1 MFAKRDIQ
9 IKDNSQSEESTR
21 PLGTWSGSIYEHASK
36 LVTAT
41 YLVTSLFQDSEPL
54 KGHLRIK
61 SLEMLS
67 DVVSYFRNRSVSETR
82 LKSLV
87 EEIMSLI
94 HTGAI
99 ARVISPM
106 NKNVLMD
113 EYGRFLARVTRQD
126 EHTLGRV
133 ADEVGDLFV
142 NVSDAPQ
149 VERRMSEMIP
159 ETKEYK
165 GQLSKGHIKKTFET
179 REVVKRQPKS
189 DSSDR
194 KEKILSI
201 IKQKGDVT
209 IKDIA
214 SDIEG
219 VSEKTVQRDL
229 IELLGKGS
237 IKKRGERR
245 WTTYSIA

>member
-9 IKDNSQSEESTR
+9 IKDNSQGEENSR

-41 YLVTSLFQDSEPL
+41 YLVTSLFPEVEPL

-94 HTGAI
+94 HTGGVAHI
-99 ARVISPM
+99 ISPM

-113 EYGRFLARVTRQD
+113 QYGRFLARISKQNS
-126 EHTLGRV
+126 HTIERV
-133 ADEVGDLFV
+133 SDEVGDLFA

-159 ETKEYK
+159 ESAEYK
-165 GQLSKGHIKKTFET
+165 GQLSKGHIKRTFEPKT
-179 REVVKRQPKS
+179 SEKRQTRA

-194 KEKILSI
+194 KDKILSI

-229 IELLGKGS
+229 VDLLEQGVL
-237 IKKRGERR
+237 KKKGERR

>member
-9 IKDNSQSEESTR
+9 IKDNSQNEENAR
-21 PLGTWSGSIYEHASK
+21 PLATWSGSVYEHASK

-41 YLVTSLFQDSEPL
+41 YLITSLFPENEPL

-67 DVVSYFRNRSVSETR
+67 DVVSYFRNQSVSEVK

-87 EEIMSLI
+87 EEILSLVSM
-94 HTGAI
+94 GGI
-99 ARVISPM
+99 AQIISPM
-106 NKNVLMD
+106 NRDVLLG
-113 EYGRFLARVTRQD
+113 EYGRFLNRISRQNK
-126 EHTLGRV
+126 HTIERLSN
-133 ADEVGDLFV
+133 EVGDLFAD
-142 NVSDAPQ
+142 VSLAPQ

-159 ETKEYK
+159 ESKEYK
-165 GQLSKGHIKKTFET
+165 GHLSKGQNKRTFEQK
-179 REVVKRQPKS
+179 EPEKRQPQENGT
-189 DSSDR
+189 DR
-194 KEKILSI
+194 KEKILSV

-214 SDIEG
+214 SEIEG

-229 IELLGKGS
+229 VDLLAKGS

-245 WTTYSIA
+245 WTTYSVA